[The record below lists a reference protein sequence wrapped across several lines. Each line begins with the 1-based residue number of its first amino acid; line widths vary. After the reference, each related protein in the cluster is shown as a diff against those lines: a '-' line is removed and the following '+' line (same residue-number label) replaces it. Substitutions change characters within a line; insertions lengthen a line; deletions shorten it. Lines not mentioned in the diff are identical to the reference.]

1 MNSSQQTEIQ
11 KLKTENSS
19 LANDFGSKTNPNFE
33 ISEKIENEIFAS
45 QNLLKEYE
53 AVILALE
60 KNLQAAHC
68 ENSEKTE
75 KIETLELEFSEARG
89 TAKLD
94 QVMLKTSEHEKNDLQ
109 ASLRSIQK
117 IWEDK
122 QQEFE
127 QNEIY
132 CQEAI
137 TDFEQQIFELEGQ
150 KKSIGLDRKAGLQK
164 IETLQ
169 GEIQNLNM
177 ALGDARGRVQEL
189 TDNVAMLD
197 RSASEWV
204 TFRYLKKIE
213 RRPEFREIEIQT
225 RKFGPA
231 SEIREG

>member
-1 MNSSQQTEIQ
+1 M
-11 KLKTENSS
+11 
-19 LANDFGSKTNPNFE
+19 ANDFGSKTNPNYE
-33 ISEKIENEIFAS
+33 ISEKIENEIIAS

-60 KNLQAAHC
+60 NNLQAAHC

-75 KIETLELEFSEARG
+75 SLELELSEARG
-89 TAKLD
+89 AAKLN
-94 QVMLKTSEHEKNDLQ
+94 QVILKTLEQEKNDLQ

-150 KKSIGLDRKAGLQK
+150 KKSIGLDRKAGLQ
-164 IETLQ
+164 
-169 GEIQNLNM
+169 
-177 ALGDARGRVQEL
+177 
-189 TDNVAMLD
+189 
-197 RSASEWV
+197 
-204 TFRYLKKIE
+204 
-213 RRPEFREIEIQT
+213 
-225 RKFGPA
+225 
-231 SEIREG
+231 